1 MKRLL
6 LLSVLVVLFG
16 CEAQHTKRPT
26 SHTSVSSYTDNCL
39 RLCGESGVRNMGIGT
54 ITSRFECQCKPD
66 RKILGACNIEQD
78 SNGTIHIWKEG
89 E

>member
-1 MKRLL
+1 
-6 LLSVLVVLFG
+6 
-16 CEAQHTKRPT
+16 
-26 SHTSVSSYTDNCL
+26 
-39 RLCGESGVRNMGIGT
+39 MGIGT